1 MTFWNHLHTSK
12 FNRMKKTGSMM
23 LVLVYLCLWRRL
35 EFHWI
40 ILQMPTAVTI
50 LQKRKRGIFFCK
62 EMHQIGNYHQH
73 HFGIQYF
80 LCVIVQKIKVY
91 TFVKR
96 YWVQKCCIGEQIQEE
111 NIRNQKHTKNETNA
125 SFCNNM
131 LAHIVTAR
139 SFDLVL

>member
-1 MTFWNHLHTSK
+1 MN
-12 FNRMKKTGSMM
+12 KTGYIM
-23 LVLVYLCLWRRL
+23 LVLVFLCLWRRL

-91 TFVKR
+91 TFVER
-96 YWVQKCCIGEQIQEE
+96 YWVQKCCITEQKQEK
-111 NIRNQKHTKNETNA
+111 NTRNQRHTKNETNA

-131 LAHIVTAR
+131 LAQCTHCQR
-139 SFDLVL
+139 KVLILSSSTF

>member
-1 MTFWNHLHTSK
+1 MN
-12 FNRMKKTGSMM
+12 KTGSIM
-23 LVLVYLCLWRRL
+23 LVFSISVFVKEIRVSLDY
-35 EFHWI
+35 F
-40 ILQMPTAVTI
+40 TNAYATAAVTI

-80 LCVIVQKIKVY
+80 LWVIVQKIKVY

-96 YWVQKCCIGEQIQEE
+96 YWVQKCCIGEQKQEE
-111 NIRNQKHTKNETNA
+111 NTRNQKHTKNETNA

-131 LAHIVTAR
+131 LAHIVTEKFWFG
-139 SFDLVL
+139 SLISSI